1 MAPPY
6 RAPFIILVLVLVA
19 KNRAYVR
26 LWTPHFHSK
35 LHCKFHSH
43 FSSHENEPCRLC
55 LKLYNI
61 NTIHTKIYYSKYEY
75 TRYLLFIAYF
85 LSIFCITTINTS
97 SSNNNRKKRA
107 ATHTAGVFYI
117 FLSLLFYFFWKFFS
131 PNYLHDERVWVFGF
145 SAFCFPFY
153 TIFIFFVFHLSP
165 RSWFIYG
172 VFTQWHQ
179 THWILYTS
187 KQNRYSCMHIFPIC
201 NICRGKKSRALKC
214 IKHTRYEGRMGKV
227 DYNHYIVCVACS
239 LLTKPQ
245 SQRSIVKIKCDI

>member
-85 LSIFCITTINTS
+85 LSIFLYHYNKYQQQQHQQKKK
-97 SSNNNRKKRA
+97 SSNPHSGCLLYLSFF
-107 ATHTAGVFYI
+107 TFLI
-117 FLSLLFYFFWKFFS
+117 FLKVL
-131 PNYLHDERVWVFGF
+131 
-145 SAFCFPFY
+145 
-153 TIFIFFVFHLSP
+153 
-165 RSWFIYG
+165 
-172 VFTQWHQ
+172 FTQ
-179 THWILYTS
+179 LFA
-187 KQNRYSCMHIFPIC
+187 R
-201 NICRGKKSRALKC
+201 
-214 IKHTRYEGRMGKV
+214 
-227 DYNHYIVCVACS
+227 
-239 LLTKPQ
+239 
-245 SQRSIVKIKCDI
+245 

>member
-97 SSNNNRKKRA
+97 SSNNNRKKKSSNP
-107 ATHTAGVFYI
+107 HSGCLLY
-117 FLSLLFYFFWKFFS
+117 LSFFTFLLFLKV
-131 PNYLHDERVWVFGF
+131 L
-145 SAFCFPFY
+145 
-153 TIFIFFVFHLSP
+153 
-165 RSWFIYG
+165 
-172 VFTQWHQ
+172 FTQ
-179 THWILYTS
+179 LFA
-187 KQNRYSCMHIFPIC
+187 R
-201 NICRGKKSRALKC
+201 
-214 IKHTRYEGRMGKV
+214 
-227 DYNHYIVCVACS
+227 
-239 LLTKPQ
+239 
-245 SQRSIVKIKCDI
+245 

>member
-97 SSNNNRKKRA
+97 SSNNNRKKEQQPTQR
-107 ATHTAGVFYI
+107 VSFI
-117 FLSLLFYFFWKFFS
+117 SFFLYFFNFFES
-131 PNYLHDERVWVFGF
+131 SFHPTICTMNEFGF
-145 SAFCFPFY
+145 S
-153 TIFIFFVFHLSP
+153 VFQLSVS
-165 RSWFIYG
+165 R
-172 VFTQWHQ
+172 FTQFSFS
-179 THWILYTS
+179 LFS
-187 KQNRYSCMHIFPIC
+187 
-201 NICRGKKSRALKC
+201 ICRPDHDLFMESSRNGTKPTEYCIRVSRTVIRVCTYFPSVIFVGVKSRGL
-214 IKHTRYEGRMGKV
+214 
-227 DYNHYIVCVACS
+227 
-239 LLTKPQ
+239 
-245 SQRSIVKIKCDI
+245 